1 MRAIKLI
8 FVVLLALA
16 VLLGVAVFIFIRT
29 FDPNSYREFLGK
41 NVEDATGRKLV
52 INGDLQFTVW
62 PNIALSAEDL
72 ELGNPPGF
80 DATPMLRAKSVEA
93 TIQLRPLLQGDVR
106 INGVVLHSPEVY
118 LVERPGGDPENN
130 WADLQQRFSGAD
142 LQTGPQTKSE
152 EGATA
157 EGAPTSVQ
165 LDSIVIDN
173 GQFSYTSGTAEQS
186 LTAVDAEIEFV
197 SDSTFDIGARG
208 NWQTSGEQASSPFEL
223 QTGLT
228 SLDNSLRL
236 SSPSLTVRNLPTPL
250 PSELSLTAVDMNWD
264 ESGGVV
270 RELTGDLTQNAMP
283 LALAVPRVEIT
294 ADLNKASATDIAL
307 AIANSQLVLDLEAS
321 ALLDAPVVRGQL
333 ETSGAD
339 TQALL
344 NAFSVSLPETIPL
357 TVLGPMDLALKFETQ
372 AAGALSITGA
382 RVALAE
388 LGLSGQ
394 GSADLGADRNAT
406 GEVELDTLNLRTL
419 SARLPKML
427 PPDTFLLPVPGSPPP
442 QLERLSSKFKWQP
455 ESGQKPARIAFSDT
469 KFSALGITG
478 TTTGESVGD
487 VTSASLHFDEFALK
501 QVLGYLIEPVA
512 TTDSAA
518 LSTALG
524 SASIRLTSGSTRL
537 DDLKI
542 TLDESNIRGWLNNKE
557 GDVPSVDFDLA
568 IDQLDATGYLPP
580 DAETGTSNSEVR
592 DLREVDANQALLGAM
607 TLPTE
612 VLRAYN
618 LNGKLA
624 IDNLQLFDLAVAGA
638 SLDLQLGDGVATL
651 NNMSAQLYGGNF
663 AGDFSFAQT
672 NSSQPPVL
680 AIKGSLQ
687 NIALDQ
693 LVLALAD
700 TASFAGIG
708 AVQLDLSGSG
718 SNVLEA
724 TQNSSGSMASMALNM
739 TNGSFTGVNLGHS
752 LCKLYNQLR
761 SAPAPPDN
769 PDEST
774 SFESFSATAV
784 VVGGEATTNDLA
796 LSNSYLTLTG
806 AGRARLAR
814 QSIAYDLDVE
824 LTGPIDEPNCETL
837 TPHIGSRIPVK
848 LSGTFANPI
857 VRPDFGKLAKRE
869 IRRRVEEKLTE
880 KLFDIFGGK
889 EREPEADTEPKLI
902 P

>member
-8 FVVLLALA
+8 FFVLLALA
-16 VLLGVAVFIFIRT
+16 VLLGVAAFIFIRT
-29 FDPNSYREFLGK
+29 FDPNSYRELLSTS
-41 NVEDATGRKLV
+41 VEDATGRKLV

-62 PNIALSAEDL
+62 PNIALSAADL
-72 ELGNPPGF
+72 ELSNPPGF
-80 DATPMLRAKSVEA
+80 DLTPMLRAKSVEA
-93 TIQLRPLLQGDVR
+93 TIQLRPLLQREVR

-118 LVERPGGDPENN
+118 LVERPGAEPENN
-130 WADLQQRFSGAD
+130 WADLQERVSGAD
-142 LQTGPQTKSE
+142 SE
-152 EGATA
+152 EGADSDS
-157 EGAPTSVQ
+157 APTSVQ
-165 LDSIVIDN
+165 LESIVIDN
-173 GQFSYTSGTAEQS
+173 GQFSYTSGTEQQS

-197 SDSTFDIGARG
+197 TDSVFDIAARG
-208 NWQTSGEQASSPFEL
+208 NWQPAGEQALSPFEVR
-223 QTGLT
+223 TELT
-228 SLDNSLRL
+228 SLDTIVRL
-236 SSPSLTVRNLPTPL
+236 SSPSLTLSSLPAPL
-250 PSELSLTAVDMNWD
+250 PSELSLTALDMNWG

-270 RELTGDLTQNAMP
+270 RELAGDLTLNATP
-283 LALAVPRVEIT
+283 LALAVPKIVIA
-294 ADLNKASATDIAL
+294 ADLNAASATDIAL
-307 AIANSQLVLDLEAS
+307 EIASSQLAIDLEAR
-321 ALLDAPVVRGQL
+321 ALLDAPAVKGQL

-344 NAFSVSLPETIPL
+344 NAFDVSLPETIPPAA
-357 TVLGPMDLALKFETQ
+357 LGPMDLKLKFNAQ
-372 AAGALSITGA
+372 ASGAVSVTDA
-382 RVALAE
+382 RVAMVE

-394 GSADLGADRNAT
+394 GSADLTAEGNAT
-406 GEVELDTLNLRTL
+406 GEVELDSLDLLRL
-419 SARLPKML
+419 STRLPELL
-427 PPDTFLLPVPGSPPP
+427 PPDTFLNPSPSSSAPPP
-442 QLERLSSKFKWQP
+442 QLESLSSRFSWQP

-478 TTTGESVGD
+478 RTSGETAGD
-487 VTSASLHFDEFALK
+487 VTSASLQFDKFALK
-501 QVLGYLIEPVA
+501 QVLGYLIEPIA
-512 TTDSAA
+512 TTNSAA
-518 LSTALG
+518 LSTAQG
-524 SASIRLTSGSTRL
+524 SATIKQTSGGTRL

-542 TLDESNIRGWLNNKE
+542 TLDESNIRGWLNNKA
-557 GDVPSVDFDLA
+557 GDVPTLDFDLA

-580 DAETGTSNSEVR
+580 DEETGTSNS

-607 TLPTE
+607 TLPTDL
-612 VLRAYN
+612 LRAYN

-624 IDNLQLFDLAVAGA
+624 IDDLQLYDLAVAGA
-638 SLDLQLGDGVATL
+638 SLSLRLGDGVATL
-651 NNMSAQLYGGNF
+651 NNMSAQLYGGSF
-663 AGDFSFAQT
+663 AGDFSFAQR
-672 NSSQPPVL
+672 NSSQQPVL
-680 AIKGSLQ
+680 AIKGDLK

-693 LVLALAD
+693 LLLSLAD

-724 TQNSSGSMASMALNM
+724 TQNSSGNMALSM

-761 SAPAPPDN
+761 SEPAPPDN
-769 PDEST
+769 PDKST
-774 SFESFSATAV
+774 NFKSFSATAV

-796 LSNSYLTLTG
+796 LSNNYLTLTG

-824 LTGPIDEPNCETL
+824 LTGPIEEPNCETL
-837 TPHIGSRIPVK
+837 TPYIGSRIPVK

-889 EREPEADTEPKLI
+889 KSEPEVDTEGEPT

>member
-8 FVVLLALA
+8 FVVFLALA
-16 VLLGVAVFIFIRT
+16 VLLVVAAFIFIRT
-29 FDPNSYREFLGK
+29 FDPNSYRELLSTS
-41 NVEDATGRKLV
+41 VEDATGRKLV
-52 INGDLQFTVW
+52 IAGDLQFTVW
-62 PNIALSAEDL
+62 PNIALSAENL
-72 ELGNPPGF
+72 ELSNPPGF
-80 DATPMLRAKSVEA
+80 DVTPMLRAKSVEA
-93 TIQLRPLLQGDVR
+93 TIQLRPLLPLLQGDVR

-118 LVERPGGDPENN
+118 LVERPGSVPENN
-130 WADLQQRFSGAD
+130 WTDLQQRFSGAD
-142 LQTGPQTKSE
+142 PETDSE
-152 EGATA
+152 EGAA
-157 EGAPTSVQ
+157 SDSAPTSVQ
-165 LDSIVIDN
+165 LESIVVDN
-173 GQFSYTSGTAEQS
+173 GQFSYTSGTEQQS

-197 SDSTFDIGARG
+197 TDSVYDIAARG
-208 NWQTSGEQASSPFEL
+208 NWQAAGEQTSSPFEM
-223 QTGLT
+223 QTELT
-228 SLDNSLRL
+228 SLDDILRL
-236 SSPSLTVRNLPTPL
+236 SSPSLTISNLPAPL
-250 PSELSLTAVDMNWD
+250 PSELSLTALDVNWG

-270 RELTGDLTQNAMP
+270 RDLAGELIQKAGPLT
-283 LALAVPRVEIT
+283 LAVPRIVVA
-294 ADLNKASATDIAL
+294 ADLDTASATDIVL
-307 AIANSQLVLDLEAS
+307 EIANSQFAIDVEAS
-321 ALLDAPVVRGQL
+321 ALLDAPAVSGQL

-344 NAFSVSLPETIPL
+344 KAFSVSLPETIPA
-357 TVLGPMDLALKFETQ
+357 TALGPMDLALTFK
-372 AAGALSITGA
+372 ALASGALSVTDA
-382 RVALAE
+382 RIAMAE

-394 GSADLGADRNAT
+394 GSANLTAEGSAT
-406 GEVELDTLNLRTL
+406 GEVELDTLDLRRL
-419 SARLPKML
+419 SAGLPKLL
-427 PPDTFLLPVPGSPPP
+427 PPDTFLNLSSSPSAPPP
-442 QLERLSSKFKWQP
+442 QLERLSSKFSWQP
-455 ESGQKPARIAFSDT
+455 PSGQRPARIAFSNT

-478 TTTGESVGD
+478 TTTGETAGD
-487 VTSASLHFDEFALK
+487 LTSASVQFDKFALK
-501 QVLGYLIEPVA
+501 QVLGYLIEPIA
-512 TTDSAA
+512 TTNAAA

-524 SASIRLTSGSTRL
+524 SATIKQTSTSTRL

-542 TLDESNIRGWLNNKE
+542 TLDQSNIRGWLNNKA
-557 GDVPSVDFDLA
+557 GDVPTLDFDLA

-580 DAETGTSNSEVR
+580 DEETGTSSSDPG
-592 DLREVDANQALLGAM
+592 DLREVDANQALLGEM
-607 TLPTE
+607 TLPTD

-624 IDNLQLFDLAVAGA
+624 IVNLQLFNLAMAEA
-638 SLDLQLGDGVATL
+638 SLGLQLGEGAATL
-651 NNMSAQLYGGNF
+651 NNMSAQLYGGSF
-663 AGDFSFAQT
+663 AGDFSFTQR

-680 AIKGSLQ
+680 AIKGNLQ

-693 LVLALAD
+693 LLLALAD

-724 TQNSSGSMASMALNM
+724 TQNSSGSMALTM
-739 TNGSFTGVNLGHS
+739 THGSFTGVNLGHS

-761 SAPAPPDN
+761 SEPAPPDN

-774 SFESFSATAV
+774 NFERFSATAT

-796 LSNSYLTLTG
+796 LRNNYLTLTG
-806 AGRARLAR
+806 VGRARLAR

-837 TPHIGSRIPVK
+837 TPYIGSRIPVK

-889 EREPEADTEPKLI
+889 KRDPEATTEPK
-902 P
+902 PTP